1 MMNDIGNSS
10 DKRIF
15 FLGVNTGYI
24 TDGLPDSRYVE
35 FYRQRSSR
43 ALHCAII
50 GNVVVPRGF
59 GSNAAT
65 PMITADPVWS
75 EVAAVIAASGS
86 LPGIQLATSWS
97 GYAGT
102 PKFIGGNPAQVIAD
116 ARSLVDGLGREGIAA
131 AVEAFDEAAS
141 IAVDH
146 GFRHVQLHAAHGYL
160 LSLLIDRRINPR
172 NEETLEPL
180 SRLAERLA
188 SSAIETSIRISL
200 ITGDPYFD
208 AVGAAGFQDRVA
220 ALPFD
225 FIDLSSGFYNID
237 KRLIYPSRPE
247 VITDR
252 RSMTVEVARRHAD
265 RKFILSGRAMQAY
278 GLLPDNLHVGL
289 CRDLI
294 ANPSF
299 LAQIDK
305 GCQNRSK
312 CHYFSRGEQSL
323 RCALWDDGG
332 MPSEHTPTNF

>member
-1 MMNDIGNSS
+1 MTHDIANSS
-10 DKRIF
+10 GKRIF

-35 FYRQRSSR
+35 FYRQRSSH

-59 GSNAAT
+59 GSNDAT
-65 PMITADPVWS
+65 PTITADPVWG
-75 EVAAVIAASGS
+75 EVAAAIAAGGS

-97 GYAGT
+97 GYVGT
-102 PKFIGGNPAQVIAD
+102 HKFVGGDPVQVIAD
-116 ARSLVDGLGREGIAA
+116 ARSLVDGLGRDGIAA
-131 AVEAFDEAAS
+131 VVEAFEEAATM
-141 IAVDH
+141 AVDH

-172 NEETLEPL
+172 NEETLESL

-188 SSAIETSIRISL
+188 ASTIETSLRISL
-200 ITGDPYFD
+200 ISGDPAFD
-208 AVGAAGFQDRVA
+208 AVGAASFQDRVA

-247 VITDR
+247 VIADR
-252 RSMTVEVARRHAD
+252 HSMTVEVARRHPY
-265 RKFILSGRAMQAY
+265 RNFILSGRAMQASE
-278 GLLPDNLHVGL
+278 LLPDNLHVGL

-294 ANPSF
+294 ANPRF
-299 LAQIDK
+299 LAQIST

-323 RCALWDDGG
+323 RCALWDSDETSSER
-332 MPSEHTPTNF
+332 MPISQ